1 MDFMFILGVLIVIAT
16 GYFIIKRYEVRLVLI
31 ASGAL
36 MTWIAAIG
44 NGNFEIAAFTAPV
57 GAFAG
62 AMTGGLVPIILTV
75 MGFAF
80 VLKLTEC
87 DAHLVNLIA
96 KPLAKVTVILVPGT
110 VVLTYL
116 VNTALVSAAG
126 VAAAVGAVMIP
137 TLIAAGV
144 KPAMA
149 ATAVMAGTFGS
160 TLSPGNMHNATL
172 AGIAD
177 VSPVEIVN
185 AIMPLSVPA
194 MIIGAVTLTVI
205 AFVRKENKGHV
216 PEGDA
221 GAAPGEFKVNIAKAM
236 VPLVPLALLVLSNTI
251 EMRAFTVPE
260 AMFIG
265 VILACAVS
273 MTNPQEVSKQFF
285 AGMGMAYA
293 EIIGIIIAA
302 TVFAAGMTA
311 IGMTGALLDLMANA
325 HAIVGIAALYG
336 PMLLGALTGSGD
348 AATITFNELVTPHAL
363 DFGMTYI
370 PLGNLANI
378 GGALGR
384 TMSPVAGAAIVLAAM
399 AKVSPIEIAKRNA
412 PGMIIAS
419 IVLVIFFA

>member
-1 MDFMFILGVLIVIAT
+1 MAILGILIIIAT
-16 GYFIIKRYEVRLVLI
+16 GYFIIKRYEVRMVLI
-31 ASGAL
+31 GAGAL

-44 NGNFEIAAFTAPV
+44 AGDFEIAAFTAPV

-116 VNTALVSAAG
+116 INTALVSAAG

-160 TLSPGNMHNATL
+160 TLSPGNAHNATL

-177 VSPVEIVN
+177 VSPVEIVQ
-185 AIMPLSVPA
+185 AITPLSITA
-194 MIIGAVTLTVI
+194 MIIGAVTLTVV
-205 AFVRKENKGHV
+205 AFTLKENKGHV
-216 PEGDA
+216 AESDA
-221 GAAPGEFKVNIAKAM
+221 DAPKEFKVNVAKAM
-236 VPLVPLALLVLSNTI
+236 VPLVPLALLVLSNTL

-265 VILACAVS
+265 VVLACVVS
-273 MTNPQEVSKQFF
+273 MANPQEVSKQFF
-285 AGMGMAYA
+285 SGMGMAYA

-302 TVFAAGMTA
+302 TVFSAGMTA
-311 IGMTGALLDLMANA
+311 IGLTGALLDFMANS
-325 HAIVGIAALYG
+325 HAIVGYAAFYG

-348 AATITFNELVTPHAL
+348 AATITFNQLVTPHAA

-384 TMSPVAGAAIVLAAM
+384 TMSPVAGAAIVLASM

>member
-1 MDFMFILGVLIVIAT
+1 MIILGVLIIIAT
-16 GYFIIKRYEVRLVLI
+16 GYFIIKRYEVRMVLLL
-31 ASGAL
+31 AGAL

-44 NGNFEIAAFTAPV
+44 SGNFEIAAFTAPV

-62 AMTGGLVPIILTV
+62 AMTGSLVPIILTV

-116 VNTALVSAAG
+116 INTALVSAAG

-160 TLSPGNMHNATL
+160 TLSPGNAHNATL

-177 VSPVEIVN
+177 VSPVEIVQ
-185 AIMPLSVPA
+185 AITPLSITA
-194 MIIGAVTLTVI
+194 MIIGAVTLTVV
-205 AFVRKENKGHV
+205 AFTLKENKGHV
-216 PEGDA
+216 AESDA
-221 GAAPGEFKVNIAKAM
+221 DAPKEFKVNVAKAM
-236 VPLVPLALLVLSNTI
+236 VPLVPLALLVLSNTL

-265 VILACAVS
+265 VVLACVVS
-273 MTNPQEVSKQFF
+273 MANPQEVSKQFF
-285 AGMGMAYA
+285 SGMGMAYA

-302 TVFAAGMTA
+302 TVFSAGMTA
-311 IGMTGALLDLMANA
+311 IGLTGALLDFMANS
-325 HAIVGIAALYG
+325 HAIVGYAAFYG

-348 AATITFNELVTPHAL
+348 AATITFNQLVTPHAA

-384 TMSPVAGAAIVLAAM
+384 TMSPVAGAAIVLASM

>member
-1 MDFMFILGVLIVIAT
+1 MLILGILIIIAT
-16 GYFIIKRYEVRLVLI
+16 GYFIIKRYEVRMVLLL
-31 ASGAL
+31 SGTL
-36 MTWIAAIG
+36 MTWVGIPRLE
-44 NGNFEIAAFTAPV
+44 NFEPSAFLAPI

-87 DAHLVNLIA
+87 DVHLVNLIA

-116 VNTALVSAAG
+116 INTALVSAAG

-160 TLSPGNMHNATL
+160 TLSPGNAHNATL
-172 AGIAD
+172 SGIAEVPVMD
-177 VSPVEIVN
+177 V
-185 AIMPLSVPA
+185 IMQIRGLSITA
-194 MIIGAVTLTVI
+194 MIIGAITLTVV
-205 AFVRKENKGHV
+205 AFALKENKGYV
-216 PEGDA
+216 AEGE
-221 GAAPGEFKVNIAKAM
+221 AAEAPKEFKVNILKAL
-236 VPLVPLALLVLSNTI
+236 VPLVPLALLVISNLDALD
-251 EMRAFTVPE
+251 MRSFTVPE

-265 VILACAVS
+265 VVLACAVS

-302 TVFAAGMTA
+302 TVFAGGMTA
-311 IGMTGALLDLMANA
+311 IGLTGALLDFMANA
-325 HAIVGIAALYG
+325 HAIVGIAAFYA
-336 PMLLGALTGSGD
+336 PMVLGALTGSGD
-348 AATITFNELVTPHAL
+348 AATITFNQLVTPHAA
-363 DFGMTYI
+363 DFGIETI
-370 PLGNLANI
+370 ALGNLANI

-419 IVLVIFFA
+419 IVLVVIFA